1 MNASLLPLD
10 AFAQR
15 MLAGGAAS
23 VPVLV
28 TRLPELER
36 RAWRSGLRAA
46 RGLERRAAA
55 AFASAAGVVLRAHDL
70 LAHDAGSDV
79 FVAGLL
85 AGRGGDV
92 TSGAVPID
100 ARSALARIAAALESA
115 TGLEVHTGWTLCDL
129 GPPAPAM
136 DDVVERALARG
147 VQERE
152 RYAFF
157 SALGHELRT
166 PLSSIRGYLE
176 TLLDENVDQTTRRRF
191 LRIAYDES
199 LRMSRLV
206 EGMFE
211 ISLLDMNPSGSSRSI
226 GSLQY
231 ALEAARDAC
240 AANASVRGVGIEI
253 DGTPA
258 VAVAIDGDRLT
269 LVLVN
274 LIDNA
279 IKHGRAHGGVF
290 VSVDVED
297 KGFVRV
303 TVDDDG
309 PGIAP
314 ADRGR
319 VFAFGERAVTVAKG
333 TGIGLAFARLLL
345 ERAGGH
351 MALEESPRGG
361 ARFVLSVP
369 RV

>member
-15 MLAGGAAS
+15 MLAGGAPS

-36 RAWRSGLRAA
+36 LAWRSGLRAA

-79 FVAGLL
+79 FVAALL
-85 AGRGGDV
+85 AGTRSAG
-92 TSGAVPID
+92 TSAAMPID
-100 ARSALARIAAALESA
+100 ARSALARIAAALETA
-115 TGLEVHTGWTLCDL
+115 TGLEVHTGWTMCDL

-136 DDVVERALARG
+136 GDVVERALARG
-147 VQERE
+147 AQERE

-176 TLLDENVDQTTRRRF
+176 TLLDEGVDQNTRRRF

-211 ISLLDMNPSGSSRSI
+211 ISLLDMNTNCGSRSI
-226 GSLQY
+226 GSLQDV
-231 ALEAARDAC
+231 LGAARDAC
-240 AANASVRGVGIEI
+240 TASASVRGVQIVI
-253 DGTPA
+253 DSGTA
-258 VAVAIDGDRLT
+258 AAVAIDGDRLT

-279 IKHGRAHGGVF
+279 VKHGRAGGGVF
-290 VSVDVED
+290 VGIDVDD
-297 KGFVRV
+297 KDFVRV

-319 VFAFGERAVTVAKG
+319 VFGFGERAATAAKG
-333 TGIGLAFARLLL
+333 TGIGLAFARLML
-345 ERAGGH
+345 ERAGGRLS
-351 MALEESPRGG
+351 LEESPLGG
-361 ARFVLSVP
+361 ARFVLDVP